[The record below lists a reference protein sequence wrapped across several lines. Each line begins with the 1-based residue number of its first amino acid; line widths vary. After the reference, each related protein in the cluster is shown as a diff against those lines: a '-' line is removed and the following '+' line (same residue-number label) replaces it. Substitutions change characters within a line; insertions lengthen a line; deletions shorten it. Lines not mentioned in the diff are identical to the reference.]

1 MSYSYHPKAVNHLVT
16 FCDGS
21 QRWEKMSEREKAF
34 YEKRELLLS
43 QYVESLLD
51 NNMGVC

>member
-34 YEKRELLLS
+34 YKKRELLLS
-43 QYVESLLD
+43 QYVAVLLD
-51 NNMGVC
+51 NNMGAC